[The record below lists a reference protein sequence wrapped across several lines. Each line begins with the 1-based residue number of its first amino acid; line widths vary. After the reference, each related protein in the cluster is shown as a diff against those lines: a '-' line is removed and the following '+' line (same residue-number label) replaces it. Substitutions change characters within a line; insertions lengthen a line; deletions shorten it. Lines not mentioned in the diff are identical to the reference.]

1 MLPFS
6 RIRWGVQGGL
16 QGQCHVL
23 LLLLF
28 NVKLGTK
35 CRLQHIFAISLVMA
49 VLASYFLTFR
59 LVYAAETNTLQ

>member
-1 MLPFS
+1 M
-6 RIRWGVQGGL
+6 
-16 QGQCHVL
+16 L